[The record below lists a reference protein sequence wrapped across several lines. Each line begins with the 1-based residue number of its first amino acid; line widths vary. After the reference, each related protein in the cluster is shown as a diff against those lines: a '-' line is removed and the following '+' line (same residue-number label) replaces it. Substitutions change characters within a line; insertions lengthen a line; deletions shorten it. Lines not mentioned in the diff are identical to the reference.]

1 MKIRNIVLILIL
13 IISSS
18 CVTKEKTDNEL
29 LVKDKKEL
37 VASLDSY
44 KVTTYKF
51 GKILIRASA
60 EKDTVS
66 TEFKAFKADLD
77 RIFTKVMKYDIENN
91 KSLTVLDYISIYR
104 DYKKM
109 QKFIHNTDEDVFPTL
124 TDSFR
129 IIYKD
134 STENAE
140 EIPYAKGKEKQEIQ
154 NIEHAILSAVV
165 LLSKDLGK
173 EVCLYEC
180 SKTKPALLPDSE
192 IKTLLQYYRGF
203 LFFEKGLHYLSED
216 EITRNI
222 DWLNQ
227 NQKVDLPYTRAMF
240 KWGNLNKEQTHIGF
254 HSLNHLFR
262 GFDRLMMQR
271 EIDEK
276 RALEDFEVFISD
288 SKKIGIDNEI
298 IWSIET
304 YLYLKHEE
312 KDKAIASLTKLK
324 TSKLLSTK
332 DRKGIEE
339 SIAYLEKRETD
350 KVLNGFYDKYFLSK
364 IATKYM
370 ISILAE
376 VDWKKILEDQE
387 VPHTKEMFI
396 TIEKFKD
403 FTEKMETYTSKEK
416 LKEVGEGIKKEGK
429 DLWNKAN
436 ELIK

>member
-1 MKIRNIVLILIL
+1 MKLQKIFLILIL
-13 IISSS
+13 IIVSS
-18 CVTKEKTDNEL
+18 CSTKEKTDNEL
-29 LVKDKKEL
+29 LIKDKKEL

-77 RIFTKVMKYDIENN
+77 RIFKKVMKYGIENN
-91 KSLTVLDYISIYR
+91 KSLSVLDYISIYR

-109 QKFIHNTDEDVFPTL
+109 QKFIHKTDEDVFPTL
-124 TDSFR
+124 SDSFR

-134 STENAE
+134 STESAK
-140 EIPYAKGKEKQEIQ
+140 EIPYAKGKEKEEIQ
-154 NIEHAILSAVV
+154 NIEHAILSAIV

-173 EVCLYEC
+173 EISLYEC
-180 SKTKPALLPDSE
+180 SKTKPTLLPDSE

-203 LFFEKGLHYLSED
+203 LFFEKGLYYLSEE
-216 EITRNI
+216 EITKNI

-240 KWGNLNKEQTHIGF
+240 KWGNLNNEQTHIGF

-262 GFDRLMMQR
+262 GFDRLMMER

-288 SKKIGIDNEI
+288 SKKIGVDNEI

-324 TSKLLSTK
+324 KSKILTEK
-332 DRKGIEE
+332 DRKGIDE
-339 SIAYLEKRETD
+339 SIVYLENRETG

-370 ISILAE
+370 LSVLE
-376 VDWKKILEDQE
+376 KVNWQKILEDQG
-387 VPHTKEMFI
+387 VPHTEEMFI

-403 FTEKMETYTSKEK
+403 FIENMEAYTSKEK
-416 LKEVGEGIKKEGK
+416 LKEVGEDLKKEGK
-429 DLWNKAN
+429 NLWNKAN